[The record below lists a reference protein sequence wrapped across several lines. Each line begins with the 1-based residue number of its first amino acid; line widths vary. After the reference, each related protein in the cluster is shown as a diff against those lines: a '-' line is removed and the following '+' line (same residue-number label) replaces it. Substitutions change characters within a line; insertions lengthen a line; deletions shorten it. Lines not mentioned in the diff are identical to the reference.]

1 MQESS
6 FVLFGQS
13 ISSVLQFQQL
23 GGFKSRSVPFQVG
36 FIHVQIH
43 VYLIYEIMFI
53 HMSVV
58 STRFETKE
66 CSDNLVVNAQ

>member
-43 VYLIYEIMFI
+43 VYIVYNVIFI
-53 HMSVV
+53 QMSDV
-58 STRFETKE
+58 STRFEPKD
-66 CSDNLVVNAQ
+66 CSDNLAVNAE